1 MKIYIVGS
9 VASGKSTLAR
19 RLSQSTGIPCFPLDE
34 VVHTEDVSR
43 PQGNRK
49 RTAEERDALFFED
62 TFAQGLHDR
71 RYRAAVFSLRDGA
84 G

>member
-43 PQGNRK
+43 P
-49 RTAEERDALFFED
+49 
-62 TFAQGLHDR
+62 
-71 RYRAAVFSLRDGA
+71 
-84 G
+84 